1 MSVLLQIMYKLED
14 MLGSWN
20 KLSNGIF
27 LTNLH
32 ISIHFEEKKKK
43 NQNNEIMFG
52 YRKQKIRPRIRVK
65 RDEIKQIS

>member
-32 ISIHFEEKKKK
+32 ISIHFEEKKKRTK
-43 NQNNEIMFG
+43 IMRLCLATES
-52 YRKQKIRPRIRVK
+52 RKSGPGL
-65 RDEIKQIS
+65 E